1 MYINEKKKKEI
12 KEKKEERCPNSQSY
26 TPNLLLFKFSNI
38 VQKVDLYIKE
48 E

>member
-12 KEKKEERCPNSQSY
+12 KERCPNSQSY
-26 TPNLLLFKFSNI
+26 TPNLLLFTFSNI